1 MKIYSTKFD
10 VSVPLSR
17 APSMALV
24 YKNKFN
30 DFDFNA
36 RAGYGA
42 SGDGVGS
49 ACHGSTTAPDNAI
62 DCEWWGVSAFI
73 QHTPTGLFVFA
84 GYGDQND
91 GSNNAKIDAALVDK
105 DSRTWFVQGG
115 IEKKWFPLG
124 KTNFFGEYR
133 RDEPGSAV
141 NVNSAGGPT
150 PLTESANVT
159 FWALGA
165 AQNIEAAEMTLYLVY
180 QHVDGDMF
188 GTAGTLVPEGKT
200 EIDSLQQV
208 IAGAKINF

>member
-84 GYGDQND
+84 GYG
-91 GSNNAKIDAALVDK
+91 
-105 DSRTWFVQGG
+105 RTWFVQGG

-141 NVNSAGGPT
+141 NVNAAGGPT
-150 PLTESANVT
+150 PLTESANVN

-180 QHVDGDMF
+180 QHVDGDVY